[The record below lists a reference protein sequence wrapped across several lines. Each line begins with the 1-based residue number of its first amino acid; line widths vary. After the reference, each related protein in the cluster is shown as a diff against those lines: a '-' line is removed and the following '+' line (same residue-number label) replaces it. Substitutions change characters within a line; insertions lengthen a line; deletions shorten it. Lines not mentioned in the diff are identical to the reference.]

1 VADERTCPRSRDI
14 ERHDQDLREIKK
26 DYFLKELALTM
37 IGALT
42 ERVKDLEEELTSIRR
57 GNRVAIIGGI
67 SAVATAVVLQF
78 LKGGGH

>member
-1 VADERTCPRSRDI
+1 MADERTCARARDVDRL
-14 ERHDQDLREIKK
+14 EAEVREIKK

-42 ERVKDLEEELTSIRR
+42 ERVHDLEEELTSIRR

-67 SAVATAVVLQF
+67 SAVVTAVVLQF